1 MADPL
6 VGTAV
11 GTVLGFL
18 GGWALKY
25 VGPKSQVVFWYPHNS
40 FFQVPQPG
48 ARGTTFNVLTSSVTV
63 QNLGRRPARNVELM
77 YDRQPDHFTV
87 SPPRPWTD
95 RTTPQGQHLITMA
108 TLGHNEWFTV
118 EVLGFANLAALV
130 HIRSDDGEGR
140 LVPVMQQRIYPS
152 WAQQVFVGCFLI
164 GVGVLLY
171 WILRGLRA
179 LAHVLG
185 WL

>member
-1 MADPL
+1 VADPL

-11 GTVLGFL
+11 AGVLGFL

-48 ARGTTFNVLTSSVTV
+48 AKGTTFNVLTSAVTV

-77 YDRQPDHFTV
+77 YNRQPDHFTV
-87 SPPRPWTD
+87 TPDRPRTE
-95 RTTPQGQHLITMA
+95 RTTAQGQHVITMA

-118 EVLGFANLAALV
+118 EVLGFANMAVLTHV
-130 HIRSDDGEGR
+130 RSEDGEGR
-140 LVPVMQQRIYPS
+140 LVPVMQQRVIPR
-152 WAQQVFVGCFLI
+152 WVQQVFVVCFVV
-164 GVGVLLY
+164 GAGVLLY
-171 WILRGLRA
+171 WALRGLRA
-179 LAHVLG
+179 LAHTLG